1 MYLLGQICGLIGTLI
16 TVLMPQCKKKTHMSF
31 CTAAVNGLNALNFT
45 LIGELGSSVFLC
57 LVAVIQSFVSV
68 WHEKRK
74 TEVSTL
80 ETILFFLLYVG
91 FGFYGMMLSEGFQW
105 AINGKF
111 LLELLP
117 ITGAVFSMLFVST
130 RDESIARRYLMVCNI
145 MWATYHT
152 IIRSTSV
159 FGAIFSGVSCMI
171 AIIRDKKNKAKQAN

>member
-57 LVAVIQSFVSV
+57 LVAVVQSFVSV

-74 TEVSTL
+74 TEVSTM
-80 ETILFFLLYVG
+80 ETVLFFLLYVG
-91 FGFYGMMLSEGFQW
+91 FGFYGMMLSDGFQW

-117 ITGAVFSMLFVST
+117 IIGALMLM
-130 RDESIARRYLMVCNI
+130 L
-145 MWATYHT
+145 
-152 IIRSTSV
+152 SV
-159 FGAIFSGVSCMI
+159 FAKGEQKTRFFLLLNGTAWLAYTAAVRATAFFTCVAAIVSALI
-171 AIIRDKKNKAKQAN
+171 AMVKYRKKA